1 MGVPGHIVEVAC
13 TSDHTQTYALYLP
26 SSYTSE
32 KRWPILY
39 FFDPA
44 GRGNRPLV
52 LYRQLAED
60 YGFIFAGSNNSRNF
74 SSDQAASLNAI
85 WADTHAH
92 LALDERRTY
101 ASGFSGGARVA
112 GAMALGCPQCR
123 ITGVIAQGAGYP
135 SGRGDSNDR
144 LLYYFAVGNRD
155 FNWPEIVTIRRQRED
170 RGQTYRVNVFTG
182 SHQWAPPE
190 VMRDAIEWFLLKAM
204 QQGTMPR
211 ESPFIE
217 KLFQQALAEAEAAGN
232 SKDPL
237 AQLRAYRLLVSDFN
251 GLKDVTQSVNR
262 LASLKRSTDLKQAL
276 DREQTEVREQF
287 TLEREV
293 SPKLREFTDGT
304 APDPNALR
312 LAIVQS
318 MSGLKNRAAHARD
331 DRKRLIYARAFDDLR
346 VQAMENGQQE
356 LEQRHFLKA
365 EACFELVAEIS
376 DDSWPF
382 LLLAQTHASR
392 DNNQLAVRD
401 LREAVRRG
409 FRDPDLLE
417 TDPRLQ
423 VLKSDRGFQELLA
436 ELRRQ

>member
-1 MGVPGHIVEVAC
+1 MVPALSGSSQWSGSSHWMRTIRTAFLEAAFPRRPWLIAPCWLIFLSVSAAQNQSPFMGVPGHIVEVAC

-123 ITGVIAQGAGYP
+123 IIGVIAQGAGYP

-155 FNWPEIVTIRRQRED
+155 FNWPEIVTIRGQRED
-170 RGQTYRVNVFTG
+170 RGQPYRVNVFTG

-217 KLFQQALAEAEAAGN
+217 KLFQQALAEAEGAGN

-251 GLKDVTQSVNR
+251 GLKECD
-262 LASLKRSTDLKQAL
+262 AE
-276 DREQTEVREQF
+276 REQACEPQAVDRSETSTRP
-287 TLEREV
+287 RANR
-293 SPKLREFTDGT
+293 SAG
-304 APDPNALR
+304 
-312 LAIVQS
+312 AI
-318 MSGLKNRAAHARD
+318 
-331 DRKRLIYARAFDDLR
+331 
-346 VQAMENGQQE
+346 
-356 LEQRHFLKA
+356 HFGA
-365 EACFELVAEIS
+365 
-376 DDSWPF
+376 
-382 LLLAQTHASR
+382 
-392 DNNQLAVRD
+392 
-401 LREAVRRG
+401 RG
-409 FRDPDLLE
+409 FAQAAGVHRRHSARSECPPLGHCTE
-417 TDPRLQ
+417 HERFKKSGSSRPRRPQAPYLC
-423 VLKSDRGFQELLA
+423 SRF
-436 ELRRQ
+436 R